1 MSGFGVRQ
9 RRCRE
14 WGALLVA
21 GLAGLAATSQAQ
33 AGCNNA
39 RLDLVPPGYVFNINS
54 SPQLATT
61 VTRADN
67 GSCDYFIGFSDGSAA
82 NYASRRLSFG
92 SAVVPMNVYKDAA
105 RTRILKDKPSEAVV
119 ADDVLQ
125 GSFAG
130 GPGPDAQ
137 TLNYWAAIQPQSDY
151 LPSGIYFE
159 SLTATLYSG
168 KVNGSYHF
176 ESSQSLVLAYYIG
189 RRVDLSLVDTG
200 APFNLNDTSQ
210 DLSFGTLSSGQSR
223 ALDLV
228 LQYNAGFRLT
238 FSSENNGALEPLQYD
253 SLHFAGRWPSDRAG
267 GERCRTC
274 RGAFGVWNQSHRG
287 HAVSGPSDDRLD
299 RGRGGRTLLRHDH
312 SHRRQRRVTEVAAGP
327 GSLIQFF
334 MNGGH
339 GAERTTR
346 LPGATATGS
355 T

>member
-39 RLDLVPPGYVFNINS
+39 RLDLVPPGYVFNISS

-238 FSSENNGALEPLQYD
+238 FSSENNGALKHLSRSNTIPYTLQVGG
-253 SLHFAGRWPSDRAG
+253 LPIGLAGSAAAP
-267 GERCRTC
+267 
-274 RGAFGVWNQSHRG
+274 V
-287 HAVSGPSDDRLD
+287 VGPS
-299 RGRGGRTLLRHDH
+299 GFGTSPTGGTRFPV
-312 SHRRQRRVTEVAAGP
+312 RVTIGSIAGAV
-327 GSLIQFF
+327 
-334 MNGGH
+334 GGPYSDTITVTVVS
-339 GAERTTR
+339 AE
-346 LPGATATGS
+346 
-355 T
+355 